1 LLKVVNKHIAD
12 LETDL
17 SDGLRLI
24 ALVEVLSGKLFQ
36 QKYTR
41 RPTLRPQKLENV
53 TMALRFLER
62 DEGIRIVNIGEY
74 VAGLAI
80 IMSAR
85 HGVTR
90 TRLLLLLF
98 YTPGS
103 KDPRG

>member
-62 DEGIRIVNIGEY
+62 DEGIRIVNIGES
-74 VAGLAI
+74 VAGLTI
-80 IMSAR
+80 CPPTCT
-85 HGVTR
+85 V
-90 TRLLLLLF
+90 
-98 YTPGS
+98 
-103 KDPRG
+103 

>member
-1 LLKVVNKHIAD
+1 VWLKVVNKHIAD

-62 DEGIRIVNIGEY
+62 DEGIRIVNIGQ
-74 VAGLAI
+74 
-80 IMSAR
+80 SAACLYR
-85 HGVTR
+85 
-90 TRLLLLLF
+90 
-98 YTPGS
+98 YTKPIRSTPPCIPPGS
-103 KDPRG
+103 LN